1 MNKQSIEKLIVQQ
14 SPVQEGGPKR
24 LMINRR
30 LAKRSQSRFEEW
42 VADHAVFPNAV
53 SQELAQ
59 SLKGT
64 YVYNHLAN
72 FNFRDD

>member
-1 MNKQSIEKLIVQQ
+1 MNKQSIEKVIVQP
-14 SPVQEGGPKR
+14 STVQEGDPKR

-64 YVYNHLAN
+64 YLYNHLEN
-72 FNFRDD
+72 FKFRDE

>member
-1 MNKQSIEKLIVQQ
+1 
-14 SPVQEGGPKR
+14 
-24 LMINRR
+24 MINRR

-64 YVYNHLAN
+64 YLYNHLDN
-72 FNFRDD
+72 FKFRDE